1 MTAKNSSS
9 KNSNSAGRE
18 VTVPLALRAG
28 GAFLALAVTLAIFGV
43 IAWLS
48 DGWAVPFAVTPA
60 FLGICAAAVL
70 FGAFATVNRAQKP
83 SVAQVVALSVA
94 VALIIASQFLANTAL
109 GYMGQYWLFMYAVLA
124 LVCALVL
131 RRSIM
136 PKA

>member
-1 MTAKNSSS
+1 M
-9 KNSNSAGRE
+9 
-18 VTVPLALRAG
+18 RAG

-109 GYMGQYWLFMYAVLA
+109 GFMGQHWLFMYAVLA

>member
-70 FGAFATVNRAQKP
+70 FGAFANVNRAQKP

-109 GYMGQYWLFMYAVLA
+109 GYMGQPWLFMYAVLA